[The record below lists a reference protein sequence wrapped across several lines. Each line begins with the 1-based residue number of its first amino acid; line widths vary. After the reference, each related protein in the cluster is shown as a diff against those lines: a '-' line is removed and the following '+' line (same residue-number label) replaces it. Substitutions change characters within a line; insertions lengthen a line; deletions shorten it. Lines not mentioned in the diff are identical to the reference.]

1 MCIYEAY
8 RGVVCGMEKASKVSS
23 LILVFL
29 LISSV
34 LPYNIDALRRKSG
47 SGELS
52 PGQSKINVMDADVGD
67 LMSGEFKATGGILVL
82 GILHED
88 YYVEGENLNS
98 FACIYYKSGSEGT
111 FNFQIDHNGDW
122 YFVLSNP
129 TSMDVEYEYEWIKK
143 TTDDQLMEVAGWFTI
158 PAIILL
164 IIAYVVFI
172 KRKRE

>member
-8 RGVVCGMEKASKVSS
+8 RGVGCSMEKSSKVSS

-29 LISSV
+29 LISLV
-34 LPYNIDALRRKSG
+34 LPYDIDALRSKGG

-52 PGQSKINVMDADVGD
+52 PGQSIINVMDADMGD

-88 YYVEGENLNS
+88 YYVEDENPNS

-111 FNFQIDHNGDW
+111 FNFQIDCNGDW

-143 TTDDQLMEVAGWFTI
+143 TTDDQLMEAAGWFSI
-158 PAIILL
+158 PAVILL
-164 IIAYVVFI
+164 IIAYMVFI
-172 KRKRE
+172 RRKRE